1 MFALSLLALMEA
13 ASLNTFL
20 SLNIKIKKKD
30 RMAVLHLW
38 WEDMHGL
45 TEQKG
50 IFKRCVFTGPREGR
64 SYSVWN
70 TY

>member
-13 ASLNTFL
+13 ASPNTFL
-20 SLNIKIKKKD
+20 SLNIEIKKKD
-30 RMAVLHLW
+30 EMAELCLW
-38 WEDMHGL
+38 WEDVHRL
-45 TEQKG
+45 TEQRR
-50 IFKRCVFTGPREGR
+50 IFERCVFTGPREGY

>member
-1 MFALSLLALMEA
+1 MET

-30 RMAVLHLW
+30 GMAVLHLW
-38 WEDMHGL
+38 WEDVHRW

-50 IFKRCVFTGPREGR
+50 IFERHVFIGPREGP
-64 SYSVWN
+64 SYNVWN
-70 TY
+70 TL